1 MTLPTLSK
9 AGLGVAVSRT
19 LPPLVALR
27 SFESA
32 ARHLSFK
39 DAAEELNV
47 TPSAVSHQI
56 HNLET
61 FLGVRLFLRMN
72 RSLKLTGAGETYVL
86 KARMAF
92 DQIEQATRDLSSSA
106 SVDVLT
112 LTAPPSLTAT
122 WLVPRLRTFRERYP
136 DFDIRVKGTMDDIDY
151 AREDVDASVRYGY
164 GDWPGVEI
172 EHLHTERMLV
182 LCSPA
187 LANGSPPLR
196 RPSDVLRHTL
206 IHSESRLTGW
216 NDWLRAAG
224 VHGVETP
231 GGFRFTHSAHSLRA
245 AADGLGVAF
254 ENDLMAADYLAEGT
268 LVVPFAEA
276 FEVPR
281 PASYYFVC
289 PAEKLLEPKVQAVRA
304 WLRDEFKASEA
315 ARTA

>member
-1 MTLPTLSK
+1 
-9 AGLGVAVSRT
+9 VSRT

-61 FLGVRLFLRMN
+61 FLGVRLFHRMN

-86 KARMAF
+86 KVRMAF

-122 WLVPRLRTFRERYP
+122 WLVPRLRNFRQKYP
-136 DFDIRVKGTMDDIDY
+136 DFDVRVKGTMEDIDY
-151 AREDVDASVRYGY
+151 ARENVDASVRYGY
-164 GDWPGVEI
+164 GDWPGVKV
-172 EHLHTERMLV
+172 EHLMVERMLV
-182 LCSPA
+182 LCSPK
-187 LANGSPPLR
+187 LAVGSPPVHV
-196 RPSDVLRHTL
+196 PSDVLRHTL

-216 NDWLRAAG
+216 GDWLRAAG
-224 VHGVETP
+224 LGHVEVP

-245 AADGLGVAF
+245 AADGLGIAL
-254 ENDLMAADYLAEGT
+254 ENDLMAADYLAEGA
-268 LVVPFAEA
+268 LVAPFSPG
-276 FEVPR
+276 FEMPR
-281 PASYYFVC
+281 PAAYYFVC
-289 PAEKLLEPKVQAVRA
+289 PAEKLHEPKVLAVRD
-304 WLRDEFKASEA
+304 WLREEFKAAELQ
-315 ARTA
+315 RKG

>member
-1 MTLPTLSK
+1 
-9 AGLGVAVSRT
+9 
-19 LPPLVALR
+19 LVALR

-39 DAAEELNV
+39 DAAEELSV

-61 FLGVRLFLRMN
+61 FLGVRLFHRLN
-72 RSLKLTGAGETYVL
+72 RSLKLTETGETYVL
-86 KARMAF
+86 KVRQAF
-92 DQIEQATRDLSSSA
+92 DQIEQATRDLSGSA

-122 WLVPRLRTFRERYP
+122 WLVPRLRAFRERYP

-151 AREDVDASVRYGY
+151 TRENVDASIRYGY
-164 GDWPGVEI
+164 GDWLGGEI
-172 EHLHTERMLV
+172 EHLHSERMLV

-187 LANGSPPLR
+187 LANGTPPIR
-196 RPSDVLRHTL
+196 TPSDVLRHTL

-216 NDWLRAAG
+216 GDWLRAAG
-224 VHGVETP
+224 LGHVEVP

-245 AADGLGVAF
+245 AADGLGIAL
-254 ENDLMAADYLAEGT
+254 ENDLMAADYLAEGS
-268 LVVPFAEA
+268 LVAPFAPDIP
-276 FEVPR
+276 VPN

-289 PAEKLLEPKVQAVRA
+289 PAEKLTEPKVLAVRD
-304 WLRDEFKASEA
+304 WLREEFKAAEQQ
-315 ARTA
+315 RRG